1 MQQMLQATHRLRQS
15 IVRAAAALAAL
26 QADLPVREDLE
37 GLLTAARQ
45 ASALMDSM
53 TQSDQDISVTWDTD
67 GMITG
72 ISAGCLTTLGY
83 DPAELEAGEDYR
95 RLIHPDDYAR
105 MREGLLRTL
114 AGEGVPNLECRL
126 SHNDGSQVWMEWT
139 LTPLSDGAGA
149 YAIGRDVTMF
159 KQYERLLR
167 ESEQLYRAL
176 FEYSP
181 DGVFTLD
188 FEGHVITMNPAC
200 TRISGYES
208 QELVGR
214 SLMNLIVSEQEEA
227 TRTVFY
233 KVMQGEAQNF
243 ETCIRHSDGQVLFLH
258 TTLVPLIL
266 EGTVVGAYGVVRDIT
281 ERKQAEE
288 RLAHMAF
295 HDPLTG
301 LANRTLFMER
311 LDKLVRGNVENQPT
325 FAILYLDL
333 DDFKIVNDSL
343 GHRTGDLLL
352 VEAARRLKS
361 CVSGGATVSRLGG
374 DEFTV
379 LLEGTQDT
387 DDAIVV
393 AHRILR
399 DLNAPYTIDGHKMVV
414 TPSVGVVMGNQGQ
427 DSKELLRY
435 ADIAMYK
442 AKQNGKARYEAFTPV
457 MYNNVLQRLQL
468 ETDLR
473 RAIERN
479 EFRVVYQPIVD
490 LKDGSIT
497 GVEALIRWEDPNR
510 GMISPAEFIP
520 LAEETG
526 LILPI
531 GQWVLE
537 EACRQG
543 RRWQEQYPH
552 LYVSVNLSARQFRE
566 PFLAEQVAQILQAND
581 MQPAGLQLEITES
594 ILMQESATTQE
605 TLRQLKALGIQLAM
619 DDFGTGYSSLSY
631 LKRFP
636 IDVLKID
643 RSFVGGLG
651 DSPEDTALVR
661 TVITLAKA
669 LNLTVTG
676 EGVETAEQIAQ
687 LRAMECER
695 GQGYFFARPL
705 AAAAVD
711 ELLAARRHW

>member
-1 MQQMLQATHRLRQS
+1 MQQTLQATHRLRQS
-15 IVRAAAALAAL
+15 IARAAAALAAIG
-26 QADLPVREDLE
+26 ADQPALEDLRA
-37 GLLTAARQ
+37 LLAAARQ
-45 ASALMDSM
+45 ASTLMDSM
-53 TQSDQDISVTWDTD
+53 TQSDQDISVTFCPD
-67 GMITG
+67 GALTS
-72 ISAGCLTTLGY
+72 ISDGCFETLGY
-83 DPAELEAGEDYR
+83 EPAELKDGEYR
-95 RLIHPDDYAR
+95 RLVHPDDAR
-105 MREGLLRTL
+105 SISESLHRAI
-114 AGEGVPNLECRL
+114 AGETTITAQCRCF
-126 SHNDGSQVWMEWT
+126 HKDGSVVWLEWT
-139 LTPLSDGAGA
+139 ITPLANGGGA
-149 YAIGRDVTMF
+149 YAVGRDVTTF

-188 FEGHVITMNPAC
+188 FEGHLITMNPAC
-200 TRISGYES
+200 TQITGYEA
-208 QELVGR
+208 QELVGQKLSGLGTPEQAETIRESFR
-214 SLMNLIVSEQEEA
+214 S
-227 TRTVFY
+227 
-233 KVMQGEAQNF
+233 VMQSEARNF
-243 ETCIRHSDGQVLFLH
+243 ETAIRHKDGRTLFLH
-258 TTLVPLIL
+258 ATLVPLMI
-266 EGTVVGAYGVVRDIT
+266 EGAVVGAYGVVRDIT
-281 ERKQAEE
+281 ERKRAEE

-301 LANRTLFMER
+301 LANRTLFMDR
-311 LDKLVRGNVENQPT
+311 LEVLVRGNVANQPS

-361 CVSGGATVSRLGG
+361 CVHSTDVVARLGG

-379 LLEGTQDT
+379 ILEGTQDT

-399 DLNAPYTIDGHKMVV
+399 ELNAPYDIDGHKMVV

-442 AKQNGKARYEAFTPV
+442 AKQNGKARYEAFTPI

-473 RAIERN
+473 RAIEHG
-479 EFRVVYQPIVD
+479 EFRVYYQPIVE
-490 LKDGSIT
+490 LGSGAIA
-497 GVEALIRWEDPNR
+497 GVEALVRWFDPER
-510 GMISPAEFIP
+510 GLISPAQFIP

-531 GQWVLE
+531 GRWVLD

-543 RRWQEQYPH
+543 RIWQEKYPQ
-552 LYVSVNLSARQFRE
+552 LIISVNLSARQFRE
-566 PFLAEQVAQILQAND
+566 PFLAEEVAEILAATNMQANR
-581 MQPAGLQLEITES
+581 LQLEITES

-605 TLRQLKALGIQLAM
+605 TLRQLKGLGVQLAM

-643 RSFVGGLG
+643 RSFVTGLG
-651 DSPEDTALVR
+651 ESPEDTALVK

-676 EGVETAEQIAQ
+676 EGVETEEQKAQ

-695 GQGYFFARPL
+695 GQGYLFAKPV
-705 AAAAVD
+705 AAD
-711 ELLAARRHW
+711 EIDNLLAAGRHW

>member
-1 MQQMLQATHRLRQS
+1 MQQTLQTTHRLRQS
-15 IVRAAAALAAL
+15 IARAAEALAAIRT
-26 QADLPVREDLE
+26 DLPARPELE
-37 GLLTAARQ
+37 GLLVAAQQ
-45 ASALMDSM
+45 ASALMDTM
-53 TQSDQDISVTWDTD
+53 TRTDHDISVTCDAEGEVTS
-67 GMITG
+67 
-72 ISAGCLTTLGY
+72 ISTGCLDTLGY
-83 DPAELEAGEDYR
+83 APAELAHGEYR
-95 RLIHPDDYAR
+95 RLVHPDDYAH
-105 MREGLLRTL
+105 MRAHLDRSLQ
-114 AGEGVPNLECRL
+114 GETVTGVECRL
-126 SHNDGSQVWMEWT
+126 WHKDGSLVWLEWT
-139 LTPLSDGAGA
+139 ITPLADCAGV
-149 YAIGRDVTMF
+149 YAVGRDITTH
-159 KQYERLLR
+159 KQYEQVIR

-188 FEGHVITMNPAC
+188 FEGRVITMNPAC
-200 TRISGYES
+200 VRICGYEP
-208 QELVGR
+208 QELLGQYLSRLLFADQVER
-214 SLMNLIVSEQEEA
+214 CLA
-227 TRTVFY
+227 FFHR
-233 KVMQGEAQNF
+233 VMEGEAQNF
-243 ETCIRHSDGQVLFLH
+243 ESSMRHKDGRTLYMH
-258 TTLVPLIL
+258 ATLVPLLL

-288 RLAHMAF
+288 QLAHMAF

-301 LANRTLFMER
+301 LANRTLFMNR
-311 LDKLVRGNVENQPT
+311 LDQLVKGNVANQPS

-352 VEAARRLKS
+352 IEAAQRLKS
-361 CVSGGATVSRLGG
+361 CVGPGDTVARLGG
-374 DEFTV
+374 DEFTMI
-379 LLEGTQDT
+379 LEGTQDT
-387 DDAIVV
+387 DDAILV
-393 AHRILR
+393 AHSVLR
-399 DLNAPYTIDGHKMVV
+399 VLNTPYDIDGHKMVV
-414 TPSVGVVMGNQGQ
+414 TPSVGVVMGNQGL

-457 MYNNVLQRLQL
+457 MYNHVLQRLQL

-473 RAIERN
+473 RAIEQN
-479 EFRVVYQPIVD
+479 EFRVYYQPIIE
-490 LKDGSIT
+490 LSDGSIS
-497 GVEALIRWEDPNR
+497 GVEALIRWETPDH
-510 GMISPAEFIP
+510 GIISPAQFIP

-531 GQWVLE
+531 GRWVLE

-543 RRWQEQYPH
+543 RRWQERFPH
-552 LYVSVNLSARQFRE
+552 LVVSVNLSALQFRE
-566 PFLAEQVAQILQAND
+566 PFLAEEIARILQETD

-594 ILMQESATTQE
+594 ILMQESTTTQE
-605 TLRQLKALGIQLAM
+605 TLRQLKALGIQLAL

-651 DSPEDTALVR
+651 ESPADTALVR

-676 EGVETAEQIAQ
+676 EGVETAEQIGQ

-695 GQGYFFARPL
+695 GQGFFFARPIP
-705 AAAAVD
+705 AREVD
-711 ELLAARRHW
+711 DLLAGNRHW

>member
-1 MQQMLQATHRLRQS
+1 MQQSLQATHRLRQS
-15 IVRAAAALAAL
+15 IARAAAALAATG
-26 QADLPVREDLE
+26 ADLPGRQEIE
-37 GLLTAARQ
+37 GLLAAAQQ

-53 TQSDQDISVTWDTD
+53 AQSDQDLSITCDPNGEVTS
-67 GMITG
+67 
-72 ISAGCLTTLGY
+72 ISAGCLATLGY
-83 DPAELEAGEDYR
+83 EPMELAEGEYR
-95 RLIHPDDYAR
+95 RLVHPDDYATL
-105 MREGLLRTL
+105 RESLYNALSGT
-114 AGEGVPNLECRL
+114 ASTNVEGRFR
-126 SHNDGSQVWMEWT
+126 HKDGTFVWLEWT
-139 LTPLSDGAGA
+139 ITPLADGAGA
-149 YAIGRDVTMF
+149 YGIGRDITMY

-188 FEGHVITMNPAC
+188 FEGNVITMNPAC
-200 TRISGYES
+200 TQISGY
-208 QELVGR
+208 QPHELIGQ
-214 SLMNLIVSEQEEA
+214 SLEQLLMPEHQA
-227 TRTVFY
+227 HAVAILHT
-233 KVMQGEAQNF
+233 VMQGEAQNF
-243 ETCIRHSDGQVLFLH
+243 ESAIHHRDGRVLYLH
-258 TTLVPLIL
+258 ATLVPLVL
-266 EGTVVGAYGVVRDIT
+266 EGTVVGVYGVVRDIT
-281 ERKQAEE
+281 ERKHAEE

-301 LANRTLFMER
+301 LANRTLFIGR
-311 LDKLVRGNVENQPT
+311 LDQLVTENVSNQPS

-361 CVSGGATVSRLGG
+361 CVSAGDTVARLGG

-379 LLEGTQDT
+379 ILEGTQDT
-387 DDAIVV
+387 DDAI
-393 AHRILR
+393 AATHRILR
-399 DLNAPYTIDGHKMVV
+399 ELTRPYDIDGHKMVV
-414 TPSVGVVMGNQGQ
+414 TPSVGVVMGNQG
-427 DSKELLRY
+427 DDAKELLRY

-457 MYNNVLQRLQL
+457 MYNHVLQRLQL

-473 RAIERN
+473 RAIEHR
-479 EFRVVYQPIVD
+479 EFRVLYQPIVE
-490 LKDGSIT
+490 LGTGEIV
-497 GVEALIRWEDPNR
+497 GVEALIRWEDPEH
-510 GMISPAEFIP
+510 GVISPAQFIP

-531 GQWVLE
+531 GRFVLE

-543 RRWQEQYPH
+543 RKWQETHPN
-552 LYVSVNLSARQFRE
+552 LMVSVNLSARQFRE
-566 PFLAEQVAQILQAND
+566 PFLAEEIVQVLQETD
-581 MQPAGLQLEITES
+581 MPPTLLQLEITES

-605 TLRQLKALGIQLAM
+605 TLRHLKALGIQLAM

-643 RSFVGGLG
+643 RSFVDGLG
-651 DSPEDTALVR
+651 ENPEDTALVR
-661 TVITLAKA
+661 TVIQLAKA

-705 AAAAVD
+705 TPKAID
-711 ELLAARRHW
+711 ELLVNGRNW